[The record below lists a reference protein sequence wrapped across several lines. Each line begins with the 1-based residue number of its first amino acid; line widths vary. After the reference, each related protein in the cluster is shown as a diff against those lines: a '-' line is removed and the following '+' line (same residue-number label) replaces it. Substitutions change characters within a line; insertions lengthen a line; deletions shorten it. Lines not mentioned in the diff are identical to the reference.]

1 MRLNTVFKVLGL
13 SAALA
18 MPLALV
24 GCDDDETTTTT
35 DAAAAVDGA
44 VTPVKDGGGSLDV
57 APKLDVA
64 PATDSGADVAKPAV
78 DAGVDAAADAASIV

>member
-24 GCDDDETTTTT
+24 GCDDDESTTT
-35 DAAAAVDGA
+35 DGA
-44 VTPVKDGGGSLDV
+44 VLPIRDGGGSLDV

>member
-35 DAAAAVDGA
+35 DAAPTDGA
-44 VTPVKDGGGSLDV
+44 VIPSGDGGGSTDV

-64 PATDSGADVAKPAV
+64 PATDSGVDVAKPAV
-78 DAGVDAAADAASIV
+78 DSGVDAAGDAASVG

>member
-35 DAAAAVDGA
+35 DAAVDGA
-44 VTPVKDGGGSLDV
+44 VLPIKDGGGSLDV

-78 DAGVDAAADAASIV
+78 DAAGDAATVG

>member
-24 GCDDDETTTTT
+24 GCDDDESTTTT
-35 DAAAAVDGA
+35 DAAVDGA
-44 VTPVKDGGGSLDV
+44 VKPTDGGGSLDV

-64 PATDSGADVAKPAV
+64 PATDSGVDVAKPS
-78 DAGVDAAADAASIV
+78 DSGADAAGDAASVG

>member
-24 GCDDDETTTTT
+24 GCDDEETTNTT
-35 DAAAAVDGA
+35 DAAVDGA
-44 VTPVKDGGGSLDV
+44 VKPADGGGSVDV
-57 APKLDVA
+57 APKLDA
-64 PATDSGADVAKPAV
+64 PPATDSGADVAKPA
-78 DAGVDAAADAASIV
+78 DSGADAAGDAATVG